1 MITYNTLEEA
11 LLAGAKFAHVGD
23 NGEYVEYL
31 TYENGFYYIKRWVYG
46 QCIMTKEFDSIDSVL
61 KNRKYSHWEN
71 QQVGEI
77 KQHCSLDEISEIL
90 KGVVDIHDEL
100 PYNIGYHVVF
110 FKDNDDNSYYEL
122 AINKHFVTPNR
133 YYIEA
138 SNVRR
143 FGFSSS
149 IFGRAAEDD
158 SLYLKYCSELIE
170 VLKKLKLDEGW
181 YKINV
186 VEIKKKVAS

>member
-1 MITYNTLEEA
+1 MVTYNTLEEA

-31 TYENGFYYIKRWVYG
+31 SYDCMLYYVKRWVYG
-46 QCIMTKEFDSIDSVL
+46 KCVMTKTFESLGCML
-61 KNRKYSHWEN
+61 KNKKYSHWKN

-110 FKDNDDNSYYEL
+110 FKDNDDNSYHEL

-138 SNVRR
+138 SNVRK
-143 FGFSSS
+143 FGFSGS
-149 IFGRAAEDD
+149 IFARVADDD
-158 SLYLKYCSELIE
+158 SSYLKYCSELIE

-186 VEIKKKVAS
+186 VEIKKKVAF